1 MRVNAVGLVFLS
13 AVAAMAQSPGTFTPT
28 GNLNVARQFHTATLL
43 TNGKVLLTGGFSY
56 ASGFPTTA
64 SAELYDP
71 TAGSFSPAGGMS
83 TPRAFHTATQLP
95 NGKVLIAGGTSGVN
109 QNNNTLASAEL
120 YDPST
125 GIFTSAGSM
134 TAPREQ
140 HTATL

>member
-71 TAGSFSPAGGMS
+71 
-83 TPRAFHTATQLP
+83 
-95 NGKVLIAGGTSGVN
+95 
-109 QNNNTLASAEL
+109 
-120 YDPST
+120 ST

-140 HTATL
+140 HTATLLNNGLVLIAGGYTALTTGAPD